1 MTSGVKL
8 VMRNEENL
16 VLGQKRADE
25 AFFNLPSCPVEG
37 DGDPRDFATALFR
50 SLTGA
55 DGSISPVMRG
65 KDGEFGTSV
74 SYVAS
79 WDGKLKVPKD
89 RELLW
94 VEPMDV
100 MCGPW
105 GLFARDSFNR
115 LGLINRPAL
124 DLDKLYKVSKKAISA
139 GSEYANEAID
149 AVLDEF
155 ALLVDIGKTGAID
168 VILQDAKVDQLHPDV
183 LDAMNSVIEEISGLK
198 ERDAFTAR
206 ATARIEEIDGPR
218 RKIKLVDPIR
228 GVISHDVR
236 GDARKYYRKKAKE
249 FSEMLHN
256 GTLAKNFPGLHRGG
270 QQIQGGAPGVLP
282 PRPSPED
289 RLKRSPANNISPS
302 FSRVTEP
309 LSPREMRELEEGQT
323 YRPGRVV
330 GKVIDVK
337 EVAQGETVKSFGD
350 RVRDAIRVRDSEKG
364 QDEGTE
370 MKISKEDMEEFK
382 AWKRAK
388 QADEEDE
395 LKKQEEDLL
404 QQLEDLRAKRKK

>member
-8 VMRNEENL
+8 VMRNEESL
-16 VLGQKRADE
+16 VLGQKRTDE
-25 AFFNLPSCPVEG
+25 AFFNLPSCSVDG

-74 SYVAS
+74 SYVAN

-115 LGLINRPAL
+115 LGMINRPAL
-124 DLDKLYKVSKKAISA
+124 DLDKLYKISKKAVSN

-168 VILQDAKVDQLHPDV
+168 AILREADVGQLHADV
-183 LDAMNSVIEEISGLK
+183 LDSINSVIEDIAGLK
-198 ERDAFTAR
+198 EREAFTAR

-218 RKIKLVDPIR
+218 RKIKLIDPER

-236 GDARKYYRKKAKE
+236 GDARKYYKNKAKE
-249 FSEMLHN
+249 FGEMLRN

-270 QQIQGGAPGVLP
+270 QQIKDGQPGVLP
-282 PRPSPED
+282 PRPTPED
-289 RLKRSPANNISPS
+289 RLKRSPATGDPMYPKL
-302 FSRVTEP
+302 SRVTETISEKD
-309 LSPREMRELEEGQT
+309 LRDLEEGQT
-323 YRPGRVV
+323 YRPGRMA
-330 GKVIDVK
+330 GRAADVK
-337 EVAQGETVKSFGD
+337 EAQGETVRSFGD
-350 RVRDAIRVRDSEKG
+350 RVRDVFKGRDQEPG
-364 QDEGTE
+364 EE
-370 MKISKEDMEEFK
+370 IKISAKDMEEFR
-382 AWKRAK
+382 AWKKSK
-388 QADEEDE
+388 QEDEEDE

-404 QQLEDLRAKRKK
+404 SQLAALREKRKR